1 MFNTQRSNWRKL
13 DNAAKI
19 FPATSNRRDTRVFR
33 FYCECRDT
41 IDKTSLQMALDKTVE
56 KYPLFL
62 AVMRRGLFW
71 FYLEKSDIAPVVKE
85 ENEPPCLNLYLRD
98 QKTLLFQVSYY
109 ENRINFEVYHA
120 LTDGTGASNFLK
132 ELVKNYLLFRYADA
146 GISDIPLTV
155 SDMTVQDQ
163 ESDGFSK
170 YYKRIRGKKPQ
181 KLKTAQLSGPKI
193 TYGELNITER
203 TASCQTLLSKSK
215 EYGVSITVLLSAALI
230 CAIHEEMNVRQ
241 MKRPIALMVPVNL
254 RKFFPS
260 ASMLNFFGW
269 IEPFYLFKERD
280 YRFEDVVEKISEYF
294 RHELTSEGLSKR
306 FGGYM
311 SLERNPLL
319 RFFPLVLKNLAMQL
333 TLLLTRTDFTAFFS
347 NLGIIELPSEYAQY
361 IQRFGVF
368 TSTPKIELSMCSF
381 QDETV
386 LSFASGFRNQ
396 NVERNFFRILKGL
409 GIETTLLESHFP
421 AKTASQPVAPYAGM
435 KFFEFFSFGCIAAA
449 VICFMV
455 NSIIT
460 PHVMWWTFV
469 CGGALSMWVTLAIGF
484 FKRHNLLKNGLWQ
497 MFVISTACIIWDK
510 CTGWNGWSVDYV
522 MPAVFLCVEISMV
535 IITHIQR
542 LAVEEYM
549 IYYIMAGIM
558 GLIPAVLLALHISHF
573 APLSVLC
580 SGISFLWLAA
590 LLIFKRKNFFVELY
604 KKLHF

>member
-1 MFNTQRSNWRKL
+1 MFNSQRSNWRKL

-33 FYCECRDT
+33 FYCECLEPVE
-41 IDKTSLQMALDKTVE
+41 KEPLQRALDKTVE

-71 FYLEKSDIAPVVKE
+71 FYLEKSDIAPIVKE
-85 ENEPPCLNLYLRD
+85 ESDPPCLNLYLHDR
-98 QKTLLFQVSYY
+98 KTLLFQVTYF

-132 ELVKNYLLFRYADA
+132 ELVKNYLLFRYADS
-146 GISDIPLTV
+146 GISDIPLTD
-155 SDMTVQDQ
+155 SDMTVQDL

-170 YYKRIRGKKPQ
+170 YYTKIRGKGPK
-181 KLKTAQLSGPKI
+181 KLKTAQISGTKI
-193 TYGELNITER
+193 TYGELNITEGIV
-203 TASCQTLLSKSK
+203 SCQALLKKSK

-230 CAIHEEMNVRQ
+230 CAIHEEMSVWQ

-280 YRFEDVVEKISEYF
+280 YRFEDVLEKIREYF
-294 RHELTSEGLSKR
+294 HQELTGEGLAKR

-311 SLERNPLL
+311 TLERNPLL
-319 RFFPLVLKNLAMQL
+319 RFFPLALKNLAMQIAVRL
-333 TLLLTRTDFTAFFS
+333 TKTDFTAFFS
-347 NLGIIELPSEYAQY
+347 NLGVVDLPKEYAQY

-386 LSFASGFRNQ
+386 LSFASGFRHQ
-396 NVERNFFRILKGL
+396 NVERNFFRILQGL
-409 GIETTLLESHFP
+409 GLEITPLDNRFP
-421 AKTASQPVAPYAGM
+421 EKKVSNPVDSYEGR
-435 KFFEFFSFGCIAAA
+435 KFFELFSFGCIAAA
-449 VICFMV
+449 VICFMINTIV
-455 NSIIT
+455 T

-497 MFVISTACIIWDK
+497 MFVISAVCIIWDK
-510 CTGWNGWSVDYV
+510 CTGWNAWSVDYV

-535 IITHIQR
+535 IITHVQH

-549 IYYIMAGIM
+549 IYYIMAGIT
-558 GLIPAVLLALHISHF
+558 GLIPAVLLALHVSHF

-580 SGISFLWLAA
+580 SGASLLWLVA